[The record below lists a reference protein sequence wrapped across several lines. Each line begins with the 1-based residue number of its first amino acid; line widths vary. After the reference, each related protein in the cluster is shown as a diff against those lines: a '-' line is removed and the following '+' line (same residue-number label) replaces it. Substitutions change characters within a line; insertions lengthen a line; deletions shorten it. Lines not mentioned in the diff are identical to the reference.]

1 MSRGFV
7 KEDDQEETPIV
18 PPRADLPEGV
28 VNYVTQGGMDEL
40 LNEKQELISEKEN
53 LEITDENERRIALN
67 YINAKLQLLNNRI
80 ATAKIVDLNNQ
91 PNDEIRFGALVTLKI
106 IGKTELQ
113 QYQIVGVDE
122 ADISKGKISFI
133 SPIAKILIN
142 RKVGEKPILILAN
155 ENRIFE
161 IMEVVY

>member
-18 PPRADLPEGV
+18 PPRADLPEGI

-67 YINAKLQLLNNRI
+67 YINAKSQLLNNRI

-106 IGKTELQ
+106 MGKTELQ

-133 SPIAKILIN
+133 SPIARILIN
-142 RKVGEKPILILAN
+142 KKVGEKPILILAN
-155 ENRIFE
+155 EDRIFE

>member
-18 PPRADLPEGV
+18 PPRADLPEGI

-67 YINAKLQLLNNRI
+67 YINAKSQLLNNRI
-80 ATAKIVDLNNQ
+80 ATAKIVDLSNQ

-106 IGKTELQ
+106 MGKTELQ

-133 SPIAKILIN
+133 SPIARILIN
-142 RKVGEKPILILAN
+142 KKVGEKPILILAN
-155 ENRIFE
+155 EDRIFE

>member
-18 PPRADLPEGV
+18 PPRADLPEGI

-67 YINAKLQLLNNRI
+67 YINAKSQLLNNRI

-91 PNDEIRFGALVTLKI
+91 PNDEIRFGALVILKI
-106 IGKTELQ
+106 MGETELQ

-133 SPIAKILIN
+133 SPIARILIN
-142 RKVGEKPILILAN
+142 KKVGEKPILILAN
-155 ENRIFE
+155 EDRIFE